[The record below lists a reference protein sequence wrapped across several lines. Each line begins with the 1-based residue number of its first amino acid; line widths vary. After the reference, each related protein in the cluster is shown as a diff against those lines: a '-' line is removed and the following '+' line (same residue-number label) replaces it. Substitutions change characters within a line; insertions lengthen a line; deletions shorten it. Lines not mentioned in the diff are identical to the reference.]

1 VLSVGTDRYG
11 AWTGPRG
18 WSLSLLVRWFQWG
31 SFALLLFLWLGM
43 VGEIAGLG
51 RIRLVL
57 GGLLALTFHPREYVA
72 GVNTLL
78 GRRAPRY
85 ALLMLVLMVASHWAW
100 GTSDSLIVRN
110 GVTDVAVMLWAVM
123 LVRSSGDMVR
133 FRKVFL
139 GVVSVLALGG
149 LAAFWRG
156 GGGEGRMLVWGDP
169 NVAAVA
175 FCLAVPFSVAVLRT
189 GASRWERVCGGASLA
204 LLLMAVLATASRA
217 GFILLA
223 LVCFFSLWAWAK
235 SVRTVVWV
243 TLVLGAIGAVV
254 VWVRPGPLEAP
265 LERLETLSEV
275 DLEHIDPESSLYSR
289 VQAQKGALRAW
300 VKHPFVGI
308 GFGNF
313 KYGEGAGWAGDIGA
327 HNSYLQ
333 LMAEM
338 GLVGL
343 AVFVGVLWYMYK
355 GYGGAWRRSYGL
367 VVVTFVLASM
377 TLHTIMAWILLFLF
391 AALAGCAEALEEGD
405 SGKRKARLVRRRQDW
420 TG

>member
-1 VLSVGTDRYG
+1 MLSVGTDRYG

-156 GGGEGRMLVWGDP
+156 DIVGELDHASDELKGD
-169 NVAAVA
+169 
-175 FCLAVPFSVAVLRT
+175 LAELFDLYVTVHPR
-189 GASRWERVCGGASLA
+189 
-204 LLLMAVLATASRA
+204 
-217 GFILLA
+217 
-223 LVCFFSLWAWAK
+223 K
-235 SVRTVVWV
+235 SSEDYSIETS
-243 TLVLGAIGAVV
+243 ANI
-254 VWVRPGPLEAP
+254 PLEMEGNIVSAYDMVFSP
-265 LERLETLSEV
+265 
-275 DLEHIDPESSLYSR
+275 SR
-289 VQAQKGALRAW
+289 
-300 VKHPFVGI
+300 
-308 GFGNF
+308 
-313 KYGEGAGWAGDIGA
+313 
-327 HNSYLQ
+327 
-333 LMAEM
+333 
-338 GLVGL
+338 
-343 AVFVGVLWYMYK
+343 
-355 GYGGAWRRSYGL
+355 GGHRG
-367 VVVTFVLASM
+367 
-377 TLHTIMAWILLFLF
+377 
-391 AALAGCAEALEEGD
+391 
-405 SGKRKARLVRRRQDW
+405 
-420 TG
+420 